1 MRIALS
7 IVGFL
12 FGPDAPWRVDW
23 TCGCALII
31 VTVIAHAFAL
41 LFIIQKAIA
50 IHDAIA
56 TERHGGP
63 RSAIVIG
70 AVTLLA
76 TILHGIE
83 AGIWAIAYVF
93 IGALANPTTAMLYS
107 LGALTT
113 YGHQDVYLQ
122 YHWQLLGP
130 IEALNGWLLFGL
142 STAFLFWMILRISP
156 NIRANH

>member
-1 MRIALS
+1 MSIA
-7 IVGFL
+7 GFVI
-12 FGPDAPWRVDW
+12 GPDAPWRVDW

-31 VTVIAHAFAL
+31 VTVIAHAFGL
-41 LFIIQKAIA
+41 LFIVQKAIA

-63 RSAIVIG
+63 TSAIVIG

-83 AGIWAIAYVF
+83 AGVWAIAYVF

-113 YGHQDVYLQ
+113 YGHQDVYLEH
-122 YHWQLLGP
+122 HWQLLGP